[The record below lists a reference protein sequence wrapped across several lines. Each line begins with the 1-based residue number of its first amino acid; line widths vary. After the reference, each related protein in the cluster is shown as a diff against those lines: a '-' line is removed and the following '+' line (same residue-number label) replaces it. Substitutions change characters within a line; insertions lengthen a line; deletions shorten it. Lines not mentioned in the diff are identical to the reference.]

1 MQNVDK
7 FLEQLLIDKGI
18 TDLDPDVRS
27 DLINEM
33 RSHLMEQINKAAIL
47 YLDEQKAT
55 ELDSLIKNPDFT
67 EEEMSEFMQKSGVD
81 FTKVTLEVMA
91 NFRKNYLGGE

>member
-1 MQNVDK
+1 MQSVDK

-18 TDLDPDVRS
+18 TDLDPDVKS
-27 DLINEM
+27 DLINDM
-33 RSHLMEQINKAAIL
+33 RSHLMEQINEAAIL

-55 ELDSLIKNPDFT
+55 ELKSLVESPDFT
-67 EEEMSEFMQKSGVD
+67 EEKMSEFMQNSGVD
-81 FTKVTLEVMA
+81 FTKVTLEVMT